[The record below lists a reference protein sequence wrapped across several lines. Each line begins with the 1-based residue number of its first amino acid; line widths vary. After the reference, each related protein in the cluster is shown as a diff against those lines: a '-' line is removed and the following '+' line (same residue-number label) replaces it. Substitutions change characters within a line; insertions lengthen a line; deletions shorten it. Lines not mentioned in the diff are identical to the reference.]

1 MKIKINGETRE
12 IEEGATL
19 DLLLDLFGIK
29 RQGIAVELNREIVPK
44 RLHTQTVLR
53 EGDTVE
59 VVRMVGG
66 G

>member
-1 MKIKINGETRE
+1 MNIKINGETRE
-12 IEEGATL
+12 VGDGCTL
-19 DLLLDLFGIK
+19 DSLLDLAGVK

-44 RLHTQTVLR
+44 RLHGETRLR
-53 EGDTVE
+53 EGDSVE